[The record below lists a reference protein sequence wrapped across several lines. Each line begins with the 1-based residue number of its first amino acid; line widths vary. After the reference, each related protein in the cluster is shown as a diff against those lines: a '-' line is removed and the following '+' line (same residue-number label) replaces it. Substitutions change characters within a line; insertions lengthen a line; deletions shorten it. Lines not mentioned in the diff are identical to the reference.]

1 MNVALPPTEV
11 IAMPMTSVNVDAELL
26 RLAKQVLGVRT
37 NREAINLALEEVA
50 HKKRLLDGV
59 KRMAEMDFEPN
70 AVKIHYPLPSPVT
83 HVDD

>member
-1 MNVALPPTEV
+1 MSLVKSDGVVPMA
-11 IAMPMTSVNVDAELL
+11 MTSVNVDAELL

-37 NREAINLALEEVA
+37 NREAINLALEEIA

-59 KRMAEMDFEPN
+59 GRIAELGLEPD